1 MIGLYINNLLLIQ
14 PILLVTHPFNQMG
27 GRKITRERERE
38 RSELAEIEL
47 EERLSSMLWCQK
59 INGSL
64 LLLKKVCIV
73 QHTKRT

>member
-1 MIGLYINNLLLIQ
+1 
-14 PILLVTHPFNQMG
+14 MG

-38 RSELAEIEL
+38 RSELTEIEL

-64 LLLKKVCIV
+64 LLLKKVRIV
-73 QHTKRT
+73 QHTKRTRREEKRREE